1 MKEKYM
7 NTASLQGS
15 GDKKSYIFIYMT
27 MGNLI
32 SHALISS
39 FEKNGNNNSAYLT
52 GLLETFYVQRT

>member
-1 MKEKYM
+1 
-7 NTASLQGS
+7 
-15 GDKKSYIFIYMT
+15 MT